1 MVDSSPIVAMKSLKV
16 SDFQGVSLPTIG
28 RSTLEINPDL
38 PETKN
43 LMSWY
48 VSEGKDISLA
58 PISAE
63 AGATRAG
70 GFKSMYSDRVFLSH
84 ITSDPAMGQEK
95 PIFFSLYAIISHIKA

>member
-1 MVDSSPIVAMKSLKV
+1 MTCDCCIILT
-16 SDFQGVSLPTIG
+16 TIG
-28 RSTLEINPDL
+28 MLRLVHDL
-38 PETKN
+38 SN
-43 LMSWY
+43 RY
-48 VSEGKDISLA
+48 DSEGKDTSLA

-95 PIFFSLYAIISHIKA
+95 VRP

>member
-1 MVDSSPIVAMKSLKV
+1 MH
-16 SDFQGVSLPTIG
+16 
-28 RSTLEINPDL
+28 DL
-38 PETKN
+38 SN
-43 LMSWY
+43 RY

-70 GFKSMYSDRVFLSH
+70 GFKYMYSDRVFLSH

-95 PIFFSLYAIISHIKA
+95 VRP